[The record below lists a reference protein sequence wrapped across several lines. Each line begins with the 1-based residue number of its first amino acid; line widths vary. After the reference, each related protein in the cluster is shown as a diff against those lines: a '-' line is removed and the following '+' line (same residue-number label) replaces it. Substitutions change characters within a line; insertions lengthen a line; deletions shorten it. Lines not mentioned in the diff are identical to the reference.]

1 MEVPWL
7 VSCYFSQPVLGEKN
21 LPTNAYYGD
30 QTSIEPED
38 LASVSQLF
46 WDEATLF
53 SWQKGDVLMLDNI
66 LVAHG
71 RNTYK
76 GDRRILVAMA

>member
-1 MEVPWL
+1 
-7 VSCYFSQPVLGEKN
+7 
-21 LPTNAYYGD
+21 
-30 QTSIEPED
+30 
-38 LASVSQLF
+38 VSQLF